1 MAVLGAQLV
10 LTLLTLSVIQKLS
23 PHFSFAKWLLCATG
37 LYRYLHPTD
46 DELRT
51 LAGVPKDKH
60 VKGGGGKG
68 NKSYENR
75 NGSGQFHIPRSLEV
89 QLETTPVLA
98 RDVIHLRYFTEYQW
112 LVDFSAYAAIVYL
125 LSEVYNYYFPL
136 KNEMNLSMIWCLLA
150 VFFAIKLLSSLTW
163 LYFQNE
169 ESIGE
174 RSMVIVACLVY
185 LLIAM
190 IVLIIDERH
199 LETGLEHAYNS
210 FNESA
215 SKFLTAQGLP
225 SSGPASKLI
234 VKLCIAVC
242 CGLLGALF
250 TFPGLRMA
258 KMHWDSLKYCS
269 GRKILQLLLNLSF
282 ILPFLL
288 IVLWIRPISREYL
301 CERVFENMDKP
312 LLSVEAF
319 EAMRFLIVVFVVLLR
334 FALIPIYLQS
344 YLNLAHDK
352 IVDLRK
358 EAGRIT
364 NVEYQKKISSI
375 FYYLCVVTLQFAA
388 PLLLCLYLTLMY
400 KNLGEYTWSGILKS
414 SNSGSVVDG
423 FCTDTCPLID
433 ATLNDSDVEFLTTTP
448 THLDATAT
456 IMGQSEP
463 LLLDSDDDLKEFNIL
478 ESANAMHD
486 QWISLKNVFNAD
498 VYRGFLGFASWWSYF
513 TLFTSSALGI
523 VYQSY
528 FNKT

>member
-10 LTLLTLSVIQKLS
+10 LTLLTLSVIQKIS

-37 LYRYLHPTD
+37 LYRYLHPSD

-51 LAGVPKDKH
+51 LAGVPKEKH
-60 VKGGGGKG
+60 TKGGGKG
-68 NKSYENR
+68 NKGYETR
-75 NGSGQFHIPRSLEV
+75 NGTGQFHIPRNLEV
-89 QLETTPVLA
+89 QLETTPVVA
-98 RDVIHLRYFTEYQW
+98 RDVVHLRYYTEYQW
-112 LVDFSAYAAIVYL
+112 LVDFSVYAAVVYI
-125 LSEVYNYYFPL
+125 LSEVYHYYFPL
-136 KNEMNLSMIWCLLA
+136 KNEFNLSMIWCLLV
-150 VFFAIKLLSSLTW
+150 VFFSLKLLSSLTW

-199 LETGLEHAYNS
+199 LETGLEHAYSS
-210 FNESA
+210 FNASA
-215 SKFLTAQGLP
+215 SEFLAAQGLP

-234 VKLCIAVC
+234 VKLCMAVC
-242 CGLLGALF
+242 CGLLGAIF

-269 GRKILQLLLNLSF
+269 GRKTLQLLLNISF

-288 IVLWIRPISREYL
+288 IILWIRPISREYL
-301 CERVFENMDKP
+301 TERAFEGMQKP

-319 EAMRFLIVVFVVLLR
+319 ETMRLIIVVLVVLLR

-400 KNLGEYTWSGILKS
+400 KSLGEFTWAGILKS
-414 SNSGSVVDG
+414 SNSSSICTDMCPLSEAASVVDEVELAG
-423 FCTDTCPLID
+423 TTALPPV
-433 ATLNDSDVEFLTTTP
+433 AT
-448 THLDATAT
+448 T
-456 IMGQSEP
+456 IMSSMP
-463 LLLDSDDDLKEFNIL
+463 ASDSGEHIQGEDFNIL
-478 ESANAMHD
+478 ESANAIHA

-498 VYRGFLGFASWWSYF
+498 VYKGFLGFASWWSYF

-528 FNKT
+528 FSNT

>member
-1 MAVLGAQLV
+1 MAVIGAQLV

-23 PHFSFAKWLLCATG
+23 PHFSFAKWILCATG
-37 LYRYLHPTD
+37 LYRYLHPSD

-51 LAGVPKDKH
+51 LAGVPKEKH
-60 VKGGGGKG
+60 TKGGGNKG
-68 NKSYENR
+68 NKKYDAR
-75 NGSGQFHIPRSLEV
+75 NGSGQFHIPRNLEV
-89 QLETTPVLA
+89 QLEKTPVVA
-98 RDVIHLRYFTEYQW
+98 RDVVHLRYFTEYQW
-112 LVDFSAYAAIVYL
+112 LVDFSVYSAL
-125 LSEVYNYYFPL
+125 VYILSEIYHYYFPL
-136 KNEMNLSMIWCLLA
+136 KNEVNLSMIWCLLV
-150 VFFAIKLLSSLTW
+150 VFFALKLLSSLTW

-190 IVLIIDERH
+190 IVLIIDERN
-199 LETGLEHAYNS
+199 LETGIEHAYSS

-215 SKFLTAQGLP
+215 SKFLTAQGMT

-234 VKLCIAVC
+234 IKLCMAVC
-242 CGLLGALF
+242 CGILGALF

-269 GRKILQLLLNLSF
+269 GRKLLQLLLNISF

-288 IVLWIRPISREYL
+288 IILWIRPISREYL
-301 CERVFENMDKP
+301 TERVFEGMEKP

-319 EAMRFLIVVFVVLLR
+319 ETIRLLIVILIVLLR

-352 IVDLRK
+352 IMDLRK

-364 NVEYQKKISSI
+364 NVEYQKTISSI

-400 KNLGEYTWSGILKS
+400 KSLGEFTWSGILRAS
-414 SNSGSVVDG
+414 TSV
-423 FCTDTCPLID
+423 CTDMCAISDAPQDDSLIEAIATMPAPPAETTVLSSMPLPE
-433 ATLNDSDVEFLTTTP
+433 SVEP
-448 THLDATAT
+448 VRED
-456 IMGQSEP
+456 
-463 LLLDSDDDLKEFNIL
+463 FNIL
-478 ESANAMHD
+478 ESANAIHE

-498 VYRGFLGFASWWSYF
+498 VYKGFLGFASWWSYF
-513 TLFTSSALGI
+513 TLFTSSALGV

-528 FNKT
+528 FNQM

>member
-23 PHFSFAKWLLCATG
+23 PHFSFAKWILCATG

-51 LAGVPKDKH
+51 LAGVPKEKH
-60 VKGGGGKG
+60 TKGGGGKG
-68 NKSYENR
+68 NKGYDAR
-75 NGSGQFHIPRSLEV
+75 NGTGQFHIPRNLEV
-89 QLETTPVLA
+89 QLETTPVVA
-98 RDVIHLRYFTEYQW
+98 RDVVHLRYFTEYQW
-112 LVDFSAYAAIVYL
+112 LVDFSAYAAVVYI
-125 LSEVYNYYFPL
+125 LSEVYHYYFPL
-136 KNEMNLSMIWCLLA
+136 KNEFNLSMIWCLLV
-150 VFFAIKLLSSLTW
+150 VFFALKLLSSLTW

-199 LETGLEHAYNS
+199 LETGLEHAYSS
-210 FNESA
+210 FNDSA

-234 VKLCIAVC
+234 VKLCMAVG
-242 CGLLGALF
+242 CGLLGAIF

-269 GRKILQLLLNLSF
+269 GRKAVQLLLNISF

-288 IVLWIRPISREYL
+288 IILWIRPISREYL
-301 CERVFENMDKP
+301 TERIFEGMEKP
-312 LLSVEAF
+312 LLSVQAF
-319 EAMRFLIVVFVVLLR
+319 ETMRLLIVILVVLLR

-352 IVDLRK
+352 IEDLRK

-400 KNLGEYTWSGILKS
+400 KSLGEFTWAGILQS
-414 SNSGSVVDG
+414 SNSSSSV
-423 FCTDTCPLID
+423 CTDMCPLTD
-433 ATLNDSDVEFLTTTP
+433 APLLDSDVELVATTTAPPAFVTNMNSMP
-448 THLDATAT
+448 TEELV
-456 IMGQSEP
+456 GENVQG
-463 LLLDSDDDLKEFNIL
+463 DDFNIL
-478 ESANAMHD
+478 ESANAMHA

-498 VYRGFLGFASWWSYF
+498 VYKGFLGFASWWSYF

-528 FNKT
+528 FSKT

>member
-10 LTLLTLSVIQKLS
+10 ITLLTLSVIQKLS

-37 LYRYLHPTD
+37 LYRYLHPSD

-51 LAGVPKDKH
+51 LAGVPKEKH
-60 VKGGGGKG
+60 TKGGGGGKG
-68 NKSYENR
+68 NKSYKTL
-75 NGSGQFHIPRSLEV
+75 NGTGQFHIPRSLEV
-89 QLETTPVLA
+89 QLETTPVVA
-98 RDVIHLRYFTEYQW
+98 RDVVNLRYFTEYQW
-112 LVDFSAYAAIVYL
+112 LVDFSAYAAVVYT
-125 LSEVYNYYFPL
+125 LSEIYHYYFPL
-136 KNEMNLSMIWCLLA
+136 KNEFNLSMIWCLLV
-150 VFFAIKLLSSLTW
+150 VFFSLKLLSSLTW

-199 LETGLEHAYNS
+199 LETGLEHAYSS

-215 SKFLTAQGLP
+215 SQFLTEQGLP

-234 VKLCIAVC
+234 VKLCMAVC
-242 CGLLGALF
+242 CGLLGAIF

-269 GRKILQLLLNLSF
+269 GRKILQLILNISF
-282 ILPFLL
+282 VLPFLL
-288 IVLWIRPISREYL
+288 IILWIRPISREYL
-301 CERVFENMDKP
+301 TERVFEGMEKP

-319 EAMRFLIVVFVVLLR
+319 ETMRLLIVILVVLLR

-400 KNLGEYTWSGILKS
+400 KSLGEFTWSGILKAS
-414 SNSGSVVDG
+414 TS
-423 FCTDTCPLID
+423 
-433 ATLNDSDVEFLTTTP
+433 NDSSICIDMCS
-448 THLDATAT
+448 LDGMSFDLNEEDMVDPATAGLPPVAIIST
-456 IMGQSEP
+456 ITLP
-463 LLLDSDDDLKEFNIL
+463 DSGENVQGDDFNIL
-478 ESANAMHD
+478 ESANAIHA

-498 VYRGFLGFASWWSYF
+498 VYKGFLGFASWWSYF

-528 FNKT
+528 FSKT